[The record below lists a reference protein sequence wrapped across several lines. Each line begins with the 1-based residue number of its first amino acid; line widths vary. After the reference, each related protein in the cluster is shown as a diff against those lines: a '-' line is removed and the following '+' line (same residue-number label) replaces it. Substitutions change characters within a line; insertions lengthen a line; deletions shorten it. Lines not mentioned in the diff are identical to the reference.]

1 MSKPPTERTP
11 EDLQMIYRLVR
22 ENEFFKS
29 KRLKERL
36 PELCKYMR
44 IRKYLA
50 NDTVINEGEI
60 GDTFYIVYSGKLT
73 VYKVA
78 QSEVNKEKQLV

>member
-1 MSKPPTERTP
+1 MSKPPNERTP

-22 ENEFFKS
+22 ENEFFTKS
-29 KRLKERL
+29 KHIKDRL
-36 PELCKYMR
+36 PELCKHMR
-44 IRKYLA
+44 IQKYLA
-50 NDTVINEGEI
+50 NDTVVNEGEV

-78 QSEVNKEKQLV
+78 QSEVNKEK